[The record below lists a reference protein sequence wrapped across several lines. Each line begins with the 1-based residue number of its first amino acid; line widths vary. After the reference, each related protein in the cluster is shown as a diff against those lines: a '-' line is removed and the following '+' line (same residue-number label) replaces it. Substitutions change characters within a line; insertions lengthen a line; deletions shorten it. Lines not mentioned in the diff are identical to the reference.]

1 MTHEEYFSTLRD
13 DAIYCEEFTFLQAS
27 EELEDRESLAVM
39 AASEE
44 DEAAGDGET
53 FIEKYTRGVSA
64 VETIL
69 TLDRLRQSVAVKELL
84 SEKIKQQ
91 APTPIVGLAPN
102 GGANATSQFMR
113 KTVSVPNFTQVMST
127 SLSLDNISNLS
138 KIKTSESFSDLNS
151 EVSGSGNGRRHNPA
165 SSSTTTSSDPNSNNM
180 PFGLGK

>member
-1 MTHEEYFSTLRD
+1 M
-13 DAIYCEEFTFLQAS
+13 QAS

-39 AASEE
+39 AAAEE
-44 DEAAGDGET
+44 DEATGDGET

-91 APTPIVGLAPN
+91 APTPTVGLAPN
-102 GGANATSQFMR
+102 GGASASQFMR
-113 KTVSVPNFTQVMST
+113 KTVSVPNFTQVMSS
-127 SLSLDNISNLS
+127 SLSLDNISGLG
-138 KIKTSESFSDLNS
+138 KIANSESFSDLNS
-151 EVSGSGNGRRHNPA
+151 EANGLGNGRRVKQSAASPSSR
-165 SSSTTTSSDPNSNNM
+165 SSSRPPSEDPNSNNL

>member
-1 MTHEEYFSTLRD
+1 M
-13 DAIYCEEFTFLQAS
+13 
-27 EELEDRESLAVM
+27 EDRESLAVM

-44 DEAAGDGET
+44 DEATGDGET

-91 APTPIVGLAPN
+91 APTPMVGLAPN
-102 GGANATSQFMR
+102 GGGGAAASQFMR
-113 KTVSVPNFTQVMST
+113 KTVSVPNFSQVMST
-127 SLSLDNISNLS
+127 SLSLDNISNLNLS

-151 EVSGSGNGRRHNPA
+151 EASGGGNGRRHSPA
-165 SSSTTTSSDPNSNNM
+165 SSTSRTSARPPGEDANSNNM

>member
-1 MTHEEYFSTLRD
+1 
-13 DAIYCEEFTFLQAS
+13 
-27 EELEDRESLAVM
+27 M

-44 DEAAGDGET
+44 DGATGDGET

-102 GGANATSQFMR
+102 GGVASQFMR

-127 SLSLDNISNLS
+127 SLSLDNVSNLS
-138 KIKTSESFSDLNS
+138 KITASESFSDLNS
-151 EVSGSGNGRRHNPA
+151 EANGGGNGRRHNPA
-165 SSSTTTSSDPNSNNM
+165 ATAAASSSSSSSSSRSSARPPSEDPNSNNM
-180 PFGLGK
+180 PFGLGKRGAFCAR

>member
-1 MTHEEYFSTLRD
+1 M
-13 DAIYCEEFTFLQAS
+13 QAS

-39 AASEE
+39 AAAEE
-44 DEAAGDGET
+44 DEATGDGET

-91 APTPIVGLAPN
+91 APTPTVGLAPN
-102 GGANATSQFMR
+102 GGSASASQFMR
-113 KTVSVPNFTQVMST
+113 KTVSVPNFTQVMSS
-127 SLSLDNISNLS
+127 SLSLDNISGLG
-138 KIKTSESFSDLNS
+138 KIANSESFSDLNS
-151 EVSGSGNGRRHNPA
+151 EANNGLGNGRRVNQSVA
-165 SSSTTTSSDPNSNNM
+165 SSSSRSSSRPPSEDPNSNNL

>member
-1 MTHEEYFSTLRD
+1 
-13 DAIYCEEFTFLQAS
+13 
-27 EELEDRESLAVM
+27 M

-91 APTPIVGLAPN
+91 APTPIVGMAPN
-102 GGANATSQFMR
+102 GGGAAAASQFMR
-113 KTVSVPNFTQVMST
+113 KTVSVPNFSQVMST
-127 SLSLDNISNLS
+127 SLSLDNISNLG
-138 KIKTSESFSDLNS
+138 KMPTSESFSDLNS
-151 EVSGSGNGRRHNPA
+151 EASASGGGNGRRHNPA
-165 SSSTTTSSDPNSNNM
+165 ATSARGSARPPSEDPNSNNM

>member
-1 MTHEEYFSTLRD
+1 M
-13 DAIYCEEFTFLQAS
+13 
-27 EELEDRESLAVM
+27 EDRESLAVM

-44 DEAAGDGET
+44 DEATGDGET

-102 GGANATSQFMR
+102 GGGSAAASQFMR

-127 SLSLDNISNLS
+127 SLSLDNISNLNLS

-151 EVSGSGNGRRHNPA
+151 EASGGGNGRRHSPA
-165 SSSTTTSSDPNSNNM
+165 SSTSRTSARPPGEDANSNNM